1 MRVHY
6 INVQQTKDGESAGRN
21 SAGGCPILL
30 ENQDWPK
37 CIICKAQMVLFFQI
51 DIWKEFDLPFKPGS
65 HLLVFMCPIHND
77 SPSELIMAD
86 EIKLPNEYWNKD
98 FGHYKLILNKNPKSE
113 RTLASETHIKP
124 GKMILRDEEEEVE
137 WDGAHERGTHGFK
150 VGGVPAWE
158 ITPRTHR
165 CCCGA
170 EMIFVAQVPQFF
182 KFPRTAEAPL
192 QPDGREKNA
201 YNLFLG
207 KHTYIFACKEQCTPL
222 SLYAVA
228 QTTEQ
233 TVEEMSELALSNKP
247 KAE

>member
-21 SAGGCPILL
+21 SAGGCPVLL
-30 ENQDWPK
+30 ANQDWPK
-37 CIICKAQMVLFFQI
+37 CIICKAQMVLFFQL
-51 DIWKEFDLPFKPGS
+51 DIWKEFDLPLKPGS

-86 EIKLPNEYWNKD
+86 EVKLPEAYWNKD

-113 RTLASETHIKP
+113 RSMECETHIKP

-137 WDGAHERGTHGFK
+137 WDGAH
-150 VGGVPAWE
+150 
-158 ITPRTHR
+158 
-165 CCCGA
+165 
-170 EMIFVAQVPQFF
+170 
-182 KFPRTAEAPL
+182 
-192 QPDGREKNA
+192 D
-201 YNLFLG
+201 LFLG

-233 TVEEMSELALSNKP
+233 TVEEMSELALSNRP
-247 KAE
+247 KAD